1 MREKERAK
9 NRQQQKIVEQLDALE
24 DENYTEISDELSGQ
38 FSIFFRYFSKKK
50 LQFLELFQD
59 RVHNIV
65 RTISISEILEHQQR
79 LPEPSPTQP
88 TTTMTIEN
96 TTAVVTGQTSQ
107 TADFELSDYVE
118 CFSLNDNLTSIECWI
133 K

>member
-1 MREKERAK
+1 MSS
-9 NRQQQKIVEQLDALE
+9 LDSFQ
-24 DENYTEISDELSGQ
+24 Y
-38 FSIFFRYFSKKK
+38 FFGTFRKKK

-118 CFSLNDNLTSIECWI
+118 CFSLNDNLTSIEC
-133 K
+133 